1 MTAFA
6 VLSIPKCAAS
16 LTVRANPAIIR
27 AFRTDQR
34 RPPPS
39 MSKALLKSTGVVSA
53 MTSLS
58 RVTGFVRDMIYAQL
72 FGAGAGTDAFF
83 VAFRIP
89 NFLRRLFAEGA
100 FSQAFVPVFSEY
112 QTQRSPAD
120 MKELVDQ
127 VAGTLGAILFAIT
140 AVGVLAA
147 PLLIL
152 LFAPGFTVDADKYQL
167 TVQMLRITFPYLL
180 FISLTALAGGVLNSC
195 GKFAI
200 PAVTPVLLNLSMIAA
215 ALWLA
220 PRMERPVM
228 GLAWGVFIAGIVQL
242 GFQVPFLLRLKLLPR
257 PRWGWASRGVQQ
269 VLRLMLP
276 ALFGSSVAQV
286 NLLVDTLIASFLV
299 SGSVSW
305 LYYSDRLV
313 EFPLGIF
320 GVALGTV
327 ILPKLSR
334 QHAGAEVSG
343 FSQTLDWALRW
354 ALLIGVP
361 ATVALVIL
369 AGPILSALFQYG
381 EFDARDVAMSARS
394 LMAFALGLVAF
405 MLIKVLAPGFYAR
418 QDTRSPVKYGVIAMV
433 ANTAMVLVLVWPLAH
448 AGLALATSLAA
459 FLNAGLLFVNLRRR
473 GIYQPRAG
481 WAAFLTQLG
490 AANLTMGLVLGFG
503 VGPLEQWLHA
513 SAGARL
519 WHLIWLVAAGGGA
532 YLLAVLAVG
541 IRPRHLSHG

>member
-1 MTAFA
+1 
-6 VLSIPKCAAS
+6 
-16 LTVRANPAIIR
+16 
-27 AFRTDQR
+27 
-34 RPPPS
+34 
-39 MSKALLKSTGVVSA
+39 MSKALLKSTGIVSA

-58 RVTGFVRDMIYAQL
+58 RITGFIRDMIYAQM
-72 FGAGAGTDAFF
+72 FGAGTGMDAFF

-112 QTQRSPAD
+112 QTQRSKEEL
-120 MKELVDQ
+120 KELVDQ
-127 VAGTLGAILFAIT
+127 VAGTLGAILFVIT
-140 AVGVLAA
+140 AIGVLAA

-152 LFAPGFTVDADKYQL
+152 LFAPGFTKDASKYEL
-167 TVQMLRITFPYLL
+167 TVTMLRITFPYLL
-180 FISLTALAGGVLNSC
+180 FVSLTAFAGGVLNSC
-195 GKFAI
+195 GRFAI
-200 PAVTPVLLNLSMIAA
+200 PAVTPVLLNLTMIAA

-220 PRMERPVM
+220 PSMEQPVV
-228 GLAWGVFIAGIVQL
+228 GLAWGVFIAGLIQL
-242 GFQVPFLLRLKLLPR
+242 SFQIPFLRQIKLVPR
-257 PRWGWASRGVQQ
+257 PRWGWATQGVQQ
-269 VLRLMLP
+269 ILKLMIP

-286 NLLVDTLIASFLV
+286 NLLIDTVLASFLV
-299 SGSVSW
+299 SGSISW

-334 QHAGAEVSG
+334 QHASAETGG

-361 ATVALVIL
+361 ATIALIL
-369 AGPILSALFQYG
+369 LSGPLLSALFQYG

-418 QDTRSPVKYGVIAMV
+418 KDTRSPVKYGLIAMA
-433 ANTAMVLVLVWPLAH
+433 ANTALVFMLIWSLAH

-459 FLNAGLLFVNLRRR
+459 YLNAGLLFFNLRRR
-473 GIYQPRAG
+473 DIYQPASG
-481 WAAFLTQLG
+481 WMKFLLQLLI
-490 AANLTMGLVLGFG
+490 ANLVMGLVLWFG
-503 VGPLEQWLHA
+503 VGDLDQWTQA
-513 SAGARL
+513 SAKARL
-519 WHLIWLVAAGGGA
+519 WHLSWLVAAGGTS

-541 IRPRHLSHG
+541 IRPRHLLLRGD

>member
-1 MTAFA
+1 
-6 VLSIPKCAAS
+6 
-16 LTVRANPAIIR
+16 
-27 AFRTDQR
+27 
-34 RPPPS
+34 
-39 MSKALLKSTGVVSA
+39 MSKSLLKSTGIVSA

-58 RVTGFVRDMIYAQL
+58 RVTGFIRDMVYAQM

-112 QTQRSPAD
+112 QTQRSHEEL
-120 MKELVDQ
+120 KELVDQ
-127 VAGTLGAILFAIT
+127 VAGTLGAILLLISAI
-140 AVGVLAA
+140 GVVAA

-152 LFAPGFTVDADKYQL
+152 LFAPGFSADAGKYEMTVA
-167 TVQMLRITFPYLL
+167 MLRITFPYLF
-180 FISLTALAGGVLNSC
+180 FISLTAFAGGVLNSC

-200 PAVTPVLLNLSMIAA
+200 PAITPVLLNLTMIAA

-220 PRMERPVM
+220 PRMAQPVV
-228 GLAWGVFIAGIVQL
+228 GLAWGVFIAGVIQL
-242 GFQVPFLLRLKLLPR
+242 SFQIPFLHQIKLLPR
-257 PRWGWASRGVQQ
+257 PRWGWAARGVQQ
-269 VLRLMLP
+269 VLKLMVP
-276 ALFGSSVAQV
+276 AIFGSSVAQV
-286 NLLVDTLIASFLV
+286 NLLIDTVVASFLI

-334 QHAGAEVSG
+334 QHASAEAGG

-361 ATVALVIL
+361 ATVALMLL
-369 AGPILSALFQYG
+369 AYPLLSALFQYG
-381 EFDARDVAMSARS
+381 QFEARDVAMSARS
-394 LMAFALGLVAF
+394 LIAFALGLVAF

-433 ANTAMVLVLVWPLAH
+433 ANTVLVLLLVWPLAH

-459 FLNAGLLFVNLRRR
+459 YLNAGLLFTNLRRR
-473 GIYQPRAG
+473 AIYQPLGG
-481 WAAFLTQLG
+481 WPRFLLQL
-490 AANLTMGLVLGFG
+490 ALANLAMGLVLWFG
-503 VGPLEQWLHA
+503 VGHLDSWLQA
-513 SAGARL
+513 SAKARL
-519 WHLIWLVAAGGGA
+519 WHLSGLVVAGGA
-532 YLLAVLAVG
+532 SYLLAVLAVG
-541 IRPRHLSHG
+541 IRPRHLLLRQG

>member
-1 MTAFA
+1 
-6 VLSIPKCAAS
+6 
-16 LTVRANPAIIR
+16 
-27 AFRTDQR
+27 
-34 RPPPS
+34 
-39 MSKALLKSTGVVSA
+39 MSKALLKSTGIVSA

-58 RVTGFVRDMIYAQL
+58 RVTGFIRDMVYAQM

-112 QTQRSPAD
+112 QTQRSRAELQ
-120 MKELVDQ
+120 ELVDQ
-127 VAGTLGAILFAIT
+127 VAGTLGAILLLIT
-140 AVGVLAA
+140 TIGVLAA
-147 PLLIL
+147 PVLIL
-152 LFAPGFTVDADKYQL
+152 LFAPGFITDAGKYEL
-167 TVQMLRITFPYLL
+167 TVEMLRITFPYLL
-180 FISLTALAGGVLNSC
+180 FISLTAFAGGVLNSC

-200 PAVTPVLLNLSMIAA
+200 PAVTPVLLNLTMIAA

-220 PRMERPVM
+220 PRMERPVV
-228 GLAWGVFIAGIVQL
+228 GLAWGVFIAGIIQL
-242 GFQVPFLLRLKLLPR
+242 SFQIPFLHQVKLLPR
-257 PRWGWASRGVQQ
+257 PRWGWAAQGVQQ
-269 VLRLMLP
+269 VLKLMLP

-286 NLLVDTLIASFLV
+286 NLLIDTVLASFLV

-334 QHAGAEVSG
+334 QHAGAETDG

-369 AGPILSALFQYG
+369 SGPILSALFQYG
-381 EFDARDVAMSARS
+381 EFDARDVVMSTRS

-405 MLIKVLAPGFYAR
+405 MLIKVLAPGYYAR
-418 QDTRSPVKYGVIAMV
+418 KDTRSPVKYGLIAMG
-433 ANTAMVLVLVWPLAH
+433 ANTALVLLLIWPLAH

-459 FLNAGLLFVNLRRR
+459 FLNAGLLFRNLRRR
-473 GIYQPRAG
+473 DIYRPRSG
-481 WAAFLTQLG
+481 WMKFVTQLS
-490 AANLTMGLVLGFG
+490 AANLVMGFLLWFG
-503 VGPLEQWLHA
+503 TGDLESWIHA
-513 SAGARL
+513 SARERL
-519 WHLIWLVAAGGGA
+519 WHLSWLIVAGGGS
-532 YLLAVLAVG
+532 YLLMVLAVG
-541 IRPRHLSHG
+541 IRPRHLLHG

>member
-1 MTAFA
+1 
-6 VLSIPKCAAS
+6 
-16 LTVRANPAIIR
+16 
-27 AFRTDQR
+27 
-34 RPPPS
+34 
-39 MSKALLKSTGVVSA
+39 MSKTLLKSTGIVSA

-58 RVTGFVRDMIYAQL
+58 RVTGFVRDMVYAQL

-112 QTQRSPAD
+112 QTQRSREELR
-120 MKELVDQ
+120 ELVDQ
-127 VAGTLGAILFAIT
+127 VAGTLGAILLLIT

-147 PLLIL
+147 PVLIL
-152 LFAPGFTVDADKYQL
+152 LFAPGFTGDAGKYEL
-167 TVQMLRITFPYLL
+167 TVEMLRITFPYLL
-180 FISLTALAGGVLNSC
+180 FISLTAFAGGVLNSC
-195 GKFAI
+195 GRFAI
-200 PAVTPVLLNLSMIAA
+200 PAVTPVLLNLTMIAA

-220 PRMERPVM
+220 PRMERPVI
-228 GLAWGVFIAGIVQL
+228 GLAWGVFIAGVVQL
-242 GFQVPFLLRLKLLPR
+242 GFQIPFLRQARLLPR

-269 VLRLMLP
+269 VLKLMLP
-276 ALFGSSVAQV
+276 AIFGSSVAQV
-286 NLLVDTLIASFLV
+286 NLLIDTVLASFLV

-334 QHAGAEVSG
+334 QHAGAEADG

-361 ATVALVIL
+361 ATVALIIL

-381 EFDARDVAMSARS
+381 EFDARDVVMSTRS
-394 LMAFALGLVAF
+394 LMAFSLGLVAF

-418 QDTRSPVKYGVIAMV
+418 QDTRSPVKYGVIAMG
-433 ANTAMVLVLVWPLAH
+433 ANTAMVLILIWPLAH

-459 FLNAGLLFVNLRRR
+459 YLNAGLLLLNLRRR
-473 GIYQPRAG
+473 EIYRPRAG
-481 WAAFLTQLG
+481 WPKFLAQLFV
-490 AANLTMGLVLGFG
+490 ANLVMGLVLWFG
-503 VGPLEQWLHA
+503 VGDLESWVQA
-513 SAGARL
+513 SAKARL
-519 WHLIWLVAAGGGA
+519 WHLAWLIAAGGGS
-532 YLLAVLAVG
+532 YLLAVLATG
-541 IRPRHLSHG
+541 IRPRHLVLRQN

>member
-1 MTAFA
+1 
-6 VLSIPKCAAS
+6 
-16 LTVRANPAIIR
+16 
-27 AFRTDQR
+27 
-34 RPPPS
+34 
-39 MSKALLKSTGVVSA
+39 MSKSLLKSTGIVSA

-58 RVTGFVRDMIYAQL
+58 RVTGFIRDMVYAQM

-112 QTQRSPAD
+112 QTQRSHEEL
-120 MKELVDQ
+120 KELVDQ
-127 VAGTLGAILFAIT
+127 VAGTLGAILLLISAI
-140 AVGVLAA
+140 GVVAA

-152 LFAPGFTVDADKYQL
+152 LFAPGFSADAGKYEMTVA
-167 TVQMLRITFPYLL
+167 MLRITFPYLF
-180 FISLTALAGGVLNSC
+180 FISLTAFAGGVLNSC

-200 PAVTPVLLNLSMIAA
+200 PAITPVLLNLTMIAA

-220 PRMERPVM
+220 PQMAQPVV
-228 GLAWGVFIAGIVQL
+228 GLAWGVFIAGVIQL
-242 GFQVPFLLRLKLLPR
+242 SFQIPFLRQIKLLPR
-257 PRWGWASRGVQQ
+257 PRWGWAARGVQQ
-269 VLRLMLP
+269 VLKLMVP
-276 ALFGSSVAQV
+276 AIFGSSVAQV
-286 NLLVDTLIASFLV
+286 NLLIDTVVASFLI

-334 QHAGAEVSG
+334 QHASAEAGG

-361 ATVALVIL
+361 ATVALMLL
-369 AGPILSALFQYG
+369 AYPLLSALFQYG
-381 EFDARDVAMSARS
+381 QFDARDVAMSARS
-394 LMAFALGLVAF
+394 LIAFSLGLVAF

-433 ANTAMVLVLVWPLAH
+433 ANTVLVLLLVWPLAH

-459 FLNAGLLFVNLRRR
+459 YLNAGLLFTNLRRR
-473 GIYQPRAG
+473 AIYQPLGG
-481 WAAFLTQLG
+481 WPRFLLQLTL
-490 AANLTMGLVLGFG
+490 ANLVMGLVLWFG
-503 VGPLEQWLHA
+503 VGQLDGWLQA
-513 SAGARL
+513 SAKARL
-519 WHLIWLVAAGGGA
+519 WHLSGLVVAGGA
-532 YLLAVLAVG
+532 SYLLAVLAVG
-541 IRPRHLSHG
+541 IRPRHLLLRQG

>member
-1 MTAFA
+1 
-6 VLSIPKCAAS
+6 
-16 LTVRANPAIIR
+16 
-27 AFRTDQR
+27 
-34 RPPPS
+34 
-39 MSKALLKSTGVVSA
+39 MSKALLKSTGIVSA
-53 MTSLS
+53 MTSVS
-58 RVTGFVRDMIYAQL
+58 RVTGFVRDMVYAQM

-112 QTQRSPAD
+112 QTQRSKAELQ
-120 MKELVDQ
+120 ELVDQ
-127 VAGTLGAILFAIT
+127 VAGTLGAILLLISAI
-140 AVGVLAA
+140 GVLAA
-147 PLLIL
+147 PVLIL
-152 LFAPGFTVDADKYQL
+152 LFAPGFTADAGKYEL
-167 TVQMLRITFPYLL
+167 TVEMLRITFPYLL
-180 FISLTALAGGVLNSC
+180 FISLTAFAGGVLNSC

-200 PAVTPVLLNLSMIAA
+200 PAVTPVLLNLTMIAA

-220 PRMERPVM
+220 PQMERPVV
-228 GLAWGVFIAGIVQL
+228 GLAWGVFIAGIIQL
-242 GFQVPFLLRLKLLPR
+242 CFQIPFLRQVKLLPR
-257 PRWGWASRGVQQ
+257 PRWGWASKGVQQ
-269 VLRLMLP
+269 VLKLMLP

-286 NLLVDTLIASFLV
+286 NLLIDTVLASFLI

-334 QHAGAEVSG
+334 QHASAETDD

-361 ATVALVIL
+361 ATVALIL
-369 AGPILSALFQYG
+369 LSGPMLSALFQYG
-381 EFDARDVAMSARS
+381 EFDARDVVMSSRS

-418 QDTRSPVKYGVIAMV
+418 QDTRSPVKYGLIAMG
-433 ANTAMVLVLVWPLAH
+433 ANTALVLILIWPLAH

-459 FLNAGLLFVNLRRR
+459 FLNAGLLFFNLRRR
-473 GIYQPRAG
+473 DIYQPRAG
-481 WAAFLTQLG
+481 WVKFLAQLA
-490 AANLTMGLVLGFG
+490 AANLAMGLILWFG
-503 VGPLEQWLHA
+503 AGSLEHWLNA
-513 SAGARL
+513 SVRERL
-519 WHLIWLVAAGGGA
+519 WHLSWLLVAGGGG

-541 IRPRHLSHG
+541 IRPRHLLHG

>member
-1 MTAFA
+1 
-6 VLSIPKCAAS
+6 
-16 LTVRANPAIIR
+16 
-27 AFRTDQR
+27 
-34 RPPPS
+34 
-39 MSKALLKSTGVVSA
+39 MSKALLKSTGIVSA

-58 RVTGFVRDMIYAQL
+58 RVSGFIRDMLYAQL

-112 QTQRSPAD
+112 QTQHQQAELR
-120 MKELVDQ
+120 ELVDQ
-127 VAGTLGAILFAIT
+127 VTGTLGAILLLIT
-140 AVGVLAA
+140 AIGVLAA

-152 LFAPGFTVDADKYQL
+152 LFAPGFSSDAGKYQL
-167 TVQMLRITFPYLL
+167 TVDMLRITFPYLL

-195 GKFAI
+195 GRFAI
-200 PAVTPVLLNLSMIAA
+200 PAVTPVLLNLTMIAA

-220 PRMERPVM
+220 PHMEKPVM
-228 GLAWGVFIAGIVQL
+228 GLAWGVFIAGVVQL
-242 GFQVPFLLRLKLLPR
+242 GFQIPFLRQIKLLPR
-257 PRWGWASRGVQQ
+257 PRWGWASAGVQQ
-269 VLRLMLP
+269 VLKLMLP
-276 ALFGSSVAQV
+276 AVFGSSVAQV
-286 NLLVDTLIASFLV
+286 NLLIDTLLASFLV

-334 QHAGAEVSG
+334 HHASAETAH

-369 AGPILSALFQYG
+369 AGPMLAALFQYG
-381 EFDARDVAMSARS
+381 EFDAHDVAMSTRS

-418 QDTRSPVKYGVIAMV
+418 KDTRSPVKYGIIAMG
-433 ANTAMVLVLVWPLAH
+433 ANTAMTLIFIWPLAH
-448 AGLALATSLAA
+448 AGLALSTSLAA
-459 FLNAGLLFVNLRRR
+459 FLNAGMLFFNLRRR
-473 GIYQPRAG
+473 AIYQPRSG
-481 WAAFLTQLG
+481 WPRFLLQLFV
-490 AANLTMGLVLGFG
+490 ANLLLGVVLWFG
-503 VGPLEQWLHA
+503 AGDLQQWLHA
-513 SAGARL
+513 SSGQRL
-519 WHLIWLVAAGGGA
+519 WHLTWLIVAGGGS
-532 YLLAVLAVG
+532 YVLAVLAVG
-541 IRPRHLSHG
+541 IRPRHLLHA

>member
-1 MTAFA
+1 
-6 VLSIPKCAAS
+6 
-16 LTVRANPAIIR
+16 
-27 AFRTDQR
+27 
-34 RPPPS
+34 
-39 MSKALLKSTGVVSA
+39 MSKALIKSTGVVSA

-58 RVTGFVRDMIYAQL
+58 RVTGFIRDMIYAQL

-112 QTQRSPAD
+112 QTQRSPEELR
-120 MKELVDQ
+120 ELVDQ
-127 VAGTLGAILFAIT
+127 VTGTLGVILLVIT
-140 AVGVLAA
+140 ALGVLAA

-152 LFAPGFTVDADKYQL
+152 IFAPGFTADAGKYEL
-167 TVQMLRITFPYLL
+167 TVDMLRITFPYLL

-200 PAVTPVLLNLSMIAA
+200 PAVTPVLLNLTMIAA

-220 PRMERPVM
+220 PLMEKPVM
-228 GLAWGVFIAGIVQL
+228 GLAWGVFIAGIIQL
-242 GFQVPFLLRLKLLPR
+242 SFQIPFLRQVKLLPR
-257 PRWGWASRGVQQ
+257 PRWGWAAHGVQK
-269 VLRLMLP
+269 VLKLMLP
-276 ALFGSSVAQV
+276 AVFGSSVAQV
-286 NLLVDTLIASFLV
+286 NLLIDTLIASFLI

-327 ILPKLSR
+327 ILPRLSR
-334 QHAGAEVSG
+334 QHASAATED
-343 FSQTLDWALRW
+343 FSRTLDWALRW
-354 ALLIGVP
+354 ALLIGMP
-361 ATVALVIL
+361 ATVALILL

-418 QDTRSPVKYGVIAMV
+418 QDTRSPVKYGLIAMG
-433 ANTAMVLVLVWPLAH
+433 ANTAMVLMLVWPLAH

-473 GIYQPRAG
+473 DIYQPQPG
-481 WAAFLTQLG
+481 WTKFLLQLT
-490 AANLTMGLVLGFG
+490 AANLAMGLVLGFG
-503 VGPLEQWLHA
+503 AGDLASWITA
-513 SAGARL
+513 SASERL
-519 WHLIWLVAAGGGA
+519 WRLSGLIAAGGA
-532 YLLAVLAVG
+532 SYLLTVLVVG
-541 IRPRHLSHG
+541 IRPRHLLHG

>member
-1 MTAFA
+1 
-6 VLSIPKCAAS
+6 
-16 LTVRANPAIIR
+16 
-27 AFRTDQR
+27 
-34 RPPPS
+34 
-39 MSKALLKSTGVVSA
+39 MSKSLLKSTGIVSA

-58 RVTGFVRDMIYAQL
+58 RVTGFIRDMVYAQM

-112 QTQRSPAD
+112 QTQRSHEEL
-120 MKELVDQ
+120 KELVDQ
-127 VAGTLGAILFAIT
+127 VAGTLGAILLLISAI
-140 AVGVLAA
+140 GVVAA

-152 LFAPGFTVDADKYQL
+152 LFAPGFSADAGKYEMTVA
-167 TVQMLRITFPYLL
+167 MLRITFPYLF
-180 FISLTALAGGVLNSC
+180 FISLTAFAGGVLNSC

-200 PAVTPVLLNLSMIAA
+200 PAITPVLLNLTMIAA

-220 PRMERPVM
+220 PQMAQPVV
-228 GLAWGVFIAGIVQL
+228 GLAWGVFIAGVVQL
-242 GFQVPFLLRLKLLPR
+242 SFQIPFLRQIKLLPR
-257 PRWGWASRGVQQ
+257 PRWGWAARGVQQ
-269 VLRLMLP
+269 VLKLMVP
-276 ALFGSSVAQV
+276 AIFGSSVAQV
-286 NLLVDTLIASFLV
+286 NLLIDTVVASFLI

-334 QHAGAEVSG
+334 QHASAEAGG

-361 ATVALVIL
+361 ATVALMLL
-369 AGPILSALFQYG
+369 AYPLLSALFQYG
-381 EFDARDVAMSARS
+381 QFDARDVAMSARS
-394 LMAFALGLVAF
+394 LIAFSLGLVAF

-433 ANTAMVLVLVWPLAH
+433 ANTVLVLLLVWPLAH

-459 FLNAGLLFVNLRRR
+459 YLNAGLLFTNLRRR
-473 GIYQPRAG
+473 AIYQPLGG
-481 WAAFLTQLG
+481 WPRFLLQLTL
-490 AANLTMGLVLGFG
+490 ANLVLGLVLWFG
-503 VGPLEQWLHA
+503 VGQLDGWLQA
-513 SAGARL
+513 SAKARL
-519 WHLIWLVAAGGGA
+519 WHLSGLVVAGGA
-532 YLLAVLAVG
+532 SYLLAVLAVG
-541 IRPRHLSHG
+541 IRPRHLLLRQG